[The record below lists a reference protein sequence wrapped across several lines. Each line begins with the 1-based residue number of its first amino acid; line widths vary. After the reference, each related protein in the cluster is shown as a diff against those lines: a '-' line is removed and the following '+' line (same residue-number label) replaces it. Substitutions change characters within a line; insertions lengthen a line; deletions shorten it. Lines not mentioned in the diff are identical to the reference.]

1 MPHAYATYFDVN
13 YLVKGVAMIRS
24 LLASDPGSSVRV
36 VCLDDDTFRLLA
48 RLDIPGLI
56 PVRLAVL
63 EAGDEALA
71 AARANRSRVEYYWTL
86 TPTVL
91 LRFLKDMEKGESLTY
106 VDADMLFFS
115 SAEAVFDEMEGKS
128 VLIHGHNFPPRYASF
143 AVNGL
148 YNVGLVSFRNDGEG
162 LRVLNWWRERCNEW
176 CYDRC
181 EDGKMGDQKYL
192 ESFPSLTTRL
202 AVAQNPG
209 IGVAPWNYTGYSLDG
224 QGEAPRVNGTPTV
237 FFHYHSAAYIAPG
250 CLAPCTDLHYPC
262 TRDMLRLF
270 AVPYLEAL
278 DAALAE
284 VRKIRPD
291 FRAGFKTSGL
301 TTDMCVIVRND
312 MAESFREDY
321 PCILPLTE
329 HFKVCASSQFPEG
342 LKQCGPVIRA
352 GALSWVGDYPDW
364 ESAEQ
369 AAGGYD
375 DRAIFE
381 KTRDAARAV
390 RDGKALW
397 ERDSVLF
404 REEEWNWPLLA
415 SLLGV
420 AARDGGRLHVLD
432 FGGAFGSTCMQHR
445 TALAGLTECTW
456 HIVEQ
461 EHFVAAGK
469 AEFSTDT
476 LHFHSTPEEA
486 FNAAPINVILLSGVL
501 QYLPD
506 PYSLLKRLRGT
517 KLPIIVDRTPMLP
530 DHDRITVQHV
540 PASIYKASYAC
551 RWLNRRRIAGL
562 LESAGYVLSPWYDS
576 AVDPKGFVGVTAIPQ
591 TARAADS
598 PKLTEI
604 PRPLRVMQVDDFY
617 PGYLDAFYRARPGL
631 TLKSSREQLDALL
644 KDGFSAVHAVVPCL
658 PKNECETEY
667 FVHQALP
674 LQRAWAR
681 EQNLTFPAENP
692 DWQGEMIRRRVESFR
707 PDVLYMADP
716 VRFDGRF
723 LATLPFRPRLVLGWK
738 GADVPFN
745 ADFHGYDAIL
755 SGLPKLLRFAETRG
769 AGRGVMFRPG
779 MPRWLADA
787 VADTPKTVDVCFVGS
802 VSPSQHTRRISMLDA
817 LARAASEHGFSLA
830 LHLNCD
836 PRMATPAMRPWLRP
850 PVFGLAMMQALAASR
865 IVADDRAKHG
875 VIMPDG
881 SKKIDLGGEDTIN
894 MRMFEATGSGAL
906 LLTEALPGVRRY
918 FEPGKEV
925 AVWKDVPELV
935 ARTLHYLAHE
945 SECSA
950 VAEAGRR
957 RCLAEHSMDDTVK
970 RFIKIVHDNLPG

>member
-1 MPHAYATYFDVN
+1 
-13 YLVKGVAMIRS
+13 
-24 LLASDPGSSVRV
+24 
-36 VCLDDDTFRLLA
+36 
-48 RLDIPGLI
+48 
-56 PVRLAVL
+56 
-63 EAGDEALA
+63 
-71 AARANRSRVEYYWTL
+71 
-86 TPTVL
+86 
-91 LRFLKDMEKGESLTY
+91 MEKGESLTY

-162 LRVLNWWRERCNEW
+162 IRVLNWWRERCNEW

-445 TALAGLTECTW
+445 T
-456 HIVEQ
+456 
-461 EHFVAAGK
+461 
-469 AEFSTDT
+469 
-476 LHFHSTPEEA
+476 
-486 FNAAPINVILLSGVL
+486 
-501 QYLPD
+501 
-506 PYSLLKRLRGT
+506 
-517 KLPIIVDRTPMLP
+517 
-530 DHDRITVQHV
+530 
-540 PASIYKASYAC
+540 
-551 RWLNRRRIAGL
+551 
-562 LESAGYVLSPWYDS
+562 PW
-576 AVDPKGFVGVTAIPQ
+576 
-591 TARAADS
+591 
-598 PKLTEI
+598 
-604 PRPLRVMQVDDFY
+604 
-617 PGYLDAFYRARPGL
+617 PG
-631 TLKSSREQLDALL
+631 
-644 KDGFSAVHAVVPCL
+644 
-658 PKNECETEY
+658 
-667 FVHQALP
+667 
-674 LQRAWAR
+674 
-681 EQNLTFPAENP
+681 
-692 DWQGEMIRRRVESFR
+692 
-707 PDVLYMADP
+707 
-716 VRFDGRF
+716 
-723 LATLPFRPRLVLGWK
+723 
-738 GADVPFN
+738 
-745 ADFHGYDAIL
+745 
-755 SGLPKLLRFAETRG
+755 
-769 AGRGVMFRPG
+769 
-779 MPRWLADA
+779 
-787 VADTPKTVDVCFVGS
+787 
-802 VSPSQHTRRISMLDA
+802 
-817 LARAASEHGFSLA
+817 
-830 LHLNCD
+830 
-836 PRMATPAMRPWLRP
+836 
-850 PVFGLAMMQALAASR
+850 
-865 IVADDRAKHG
+865 
-875 VIMPDG
+875 
-881 SKKIDLGGEDTIN
+881 
-894 MRMFEATGSGAL
+894 
-906 LLTEALPGVRRY
+906 
-918 FEPGKEV
+918 
-925 AVWKDVPELV
+925 
-935 ARTLHYLAHE
+935 
-945 SECSA
+945 
-950 VAEAGRR
+950 
-957 RCLAEHSMDDTVK
+957 
-970 RFIKIVHDNLPG
+970 